1 MQLFCLIIAV
11 VIEDI
16 EVLFRR
22 NRDVVFCTHLSEVA
36 EILGCIEL

>member
-1 MQLFCLIIAV
+1 MQLFCLFIAV
-11 VIEDI
+11 VIEDV

-22 NRDVVFCTHLSEVA
+22 NRNVVFCTCISEAA

>member
-1 MQLFCLIIAV
+1 MQLFRLFIAV

-22 NRDVVFCTHLSEVA
+22 NRDVVLDRKSVV
-36 EILGCIEL
+36 

>member
-1 MQLFCLIIAV
+1 MQLFRLFIAV
-11 VIEDI
+11 VIEDV

-22 NRDVVFCTHLSEVA
+22 NRNVVFCTRRSEVA